1 MKSKGKTMNAFT
13 LTPGSVN
20 IRFGAGSVAQLP
32 EVVASLGK
40 KKVFIV
46 TDPGVAAAGVLA
58 KVEAILASAGIES
71 VSYTDIKPNPTTTLI
86 DAAAK
91 VGVNASADCIVALGG
106 GSSLDSS
113 KGIALVVANPT
124 FSSAKFD
131 YSITPDRPAVPII
144 AIPTTSGTGSETNN
158 WGVIDDPIRQCKF
171 YVGDASTTPVAA
183 ILDPELTLGLPPR
196 PTAGTGIDALTHAIE
211 SLTSKGSTPVSAA
224 YAHQAVKLISHALP
238 IAVKDGTNV
247 DARGDMLMGAHLAG
261 LALTL
266 SGLGLVHGIAHSVS
280 AHVGAAHGEALAT
293 VLPEVMQFN
302 SRAVSDVYA
311 SVGNDMG
318 VSANS
323 ETAIEAVRDL
333 AESINIRN
341 SLSHYGVKQEMVAD
355 IAKTVLADSVTSNN
369 PIAPSESE
377 VTGILTS
384 RL

>member
-1 MKSKGKTMNAFT
+1 MNAFT

-20 IRFGAGSVAQLP
+20 IRFGAGSVTQLP

-58 KVEAILASAGIES
+58 KIEAILSSAGIES
-71 VSYTDIKPNPTTTLI
+71 LSYAEIKPNPTTTLI

-91 VGVNASADCIVALGG
+91 VGITGGVDCIVALGG

-131 YSITPDRPAVPII
+131 YSITPDRPALPII

-238 IAVKDGTNV
+238 IAVKDGQNV

-302 SRAVSDVYA
+302 SRAVSDIYA

-323 ETAIEAVRDL
+323 DTAIEAVRDL
-333 AESINIRN
+333 ADSINIRN

-369 PIAPSESE
+369 PIAPSDGE
-377 VTGILTS
+377 VQGILTS